1 MARPD
6 TYTETTVGAAKRG
19 GPSLIDRV
27 VGYVNPMAGL
37 RRATARELLK
47 RAYEGAS
54 TADGWRPRRAGASAN
69 ADVMADSAP
78 LRHRAR
84 SLVQNVPYVA
94 RAVRQL
100 VAQTVGTGITPR
112 SLASNAAAVD
122 ALWARFVGT
131 ADADSLG
138 NLYSLVARAYR
149 ASVIDGEVLIRIR
162 PRRTDDGLPVPVQF
176 QLLEI
181 DWLDTSKQGT
191 RAGNTII
198 NGIEYNPLGQR
209 VAYWLYDRHPGEIV
223 SLTGRS
229 GVTSSPVD
237 AARIIHYYAAE
248 RPGQGR
254 GISRLAPVIATVR
267 DLQLYEDAEAQRKN
281 LETRLAVL
289 ASGDLSQMLN
299 PPSPTDTP
307 AATSTELGQLPSG
320 GIVEVPAGVNL
331 TTVTPTAAPG
341 YVDYVKHKQKIVAG
355 LIGVTYEMAT
365 GDGSEVNFSSAR
377 IGQQDVRREIEQEQW
392 LSVVPNLC
400 EPIANAFF
408 EFATM
413 AGALPRNQDR
423 RMDWSTPRWD
433 YVNPTQDV
441 KADLDEV
448 AGGLSSLSEKMR
460 RRNLVPSLV
469 FDELESDLKEME
481 KRGILARLAVLRGQG
496 SAPAQPA
503 STPDDNDDDN
513 TADDEAR
520 MIDMLA
526 GIMAPGPQAQA

>member
-6 TYTETTVGAAKRG
+6 TYIETTEATSKRV

-27 VGYVNPMAGL
+27 VGYVNPVAGL

-54 TADGWRPRRAGASAN
+54 PADGWRPRRAGASAN

-112 SLASNAAAVD
+112 SLANNAAAVD
-122 ALWARFVGT
+122 DLWARFVAT
-131 ADADSLG
+131 ADADNLG

-162 PRRTDDGLPVPVQF
+162 PRRSDDGLPVPVQF

-191 RAGNTII
+191 RGGNTIV
-198 NGIEYNPLGQR
+198 NGIEYTPLGQR
-209 VAYWLYDRHPGEIV
+209 VFYWLYDRHPGEV
-223 SLTGRS
+223 VALTGRS

-237 AARIIHYYAAE
+237 AKNIIHYYSAE

-299 PPSPTDTP
+299 PPAPSDTP
-307 AATSTELGQLPSG
+307 QATSTELGQLPSG

-392 LSVVPNLC
+392 LSLVPNLC
-400 EPIANAFF
+400 EPLANAFF
-408 EFATM
+408 EFAIM
-413 AGALPRNQDR
+413 AGLMLRTQDR

-433 YVNPTQDV
+433 YVNPAQDV

-448 AGGLSSLSEKMR
+448 SGGLCSLSEKMR
-460 RRNLVPSLV
+460 RRNLVPELV
-469 FDELESDLKEME
+469 FTELASDLKRLEDD
-481 KRGILARLAVLRGQG
+481 GTLARLAVLRGQG

-503 STPDDNDDDN
+503 DADNKTDN
-513 TADDEAR
+513 NADDDEAR